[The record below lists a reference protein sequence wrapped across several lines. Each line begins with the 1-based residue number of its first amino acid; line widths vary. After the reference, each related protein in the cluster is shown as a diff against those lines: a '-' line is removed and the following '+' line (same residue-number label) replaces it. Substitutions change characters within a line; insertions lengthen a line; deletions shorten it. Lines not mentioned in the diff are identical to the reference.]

1 MNVVCGVAQ
10 RLPHYAADVA
20 SAVLYTMRQLL
31 QVNVAEIVEAAWLL

>member
-1 MNVVCGVAQ
+1 VAQ

-20 SAVLYTMRQLL
+20 VLYTVRQLL